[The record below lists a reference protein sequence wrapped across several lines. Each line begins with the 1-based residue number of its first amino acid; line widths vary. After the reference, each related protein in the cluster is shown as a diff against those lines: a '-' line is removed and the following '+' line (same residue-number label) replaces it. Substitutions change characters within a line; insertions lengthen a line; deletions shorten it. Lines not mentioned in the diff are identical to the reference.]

1 MAGWEKYLNFRCTG
15 CGNCCRGTYL
25 MITDTDVRRVLEGTK
40 RPVEEILRFPKLED
54 VNMDKRSP
62 WGIKMADG
70 KRVLMTV
77 KWRPGGAC
85 MFLQDD
91 NRCGVYE
98 HRPIVC
104 RQHPFNVVFSD
115 TGGVERLTMSRI
127 VECPAEYDGKSSRR
141 EHARMERWSER
152 EADTYLEQVEAWNRR
167 RTIKRSPREWL
178 RFIGLVPAAQP
189 RRSMTSRANASA
201 SAP

>member
-1 MAGWEKYLNFRCTG
+1 
-15 CGNCCRGTYL
+15 
-25 MITDTDVRRVLEGTK
+25 MITDTDVRRVLEGTG
-40 RPVEEILRFPKLED
+40 RLVEEILRFPKLED

-85 MFLQDD
+85 MFLEND

-127 VECPAEYDGKSSRR
+127 VECPAEWDGHATRR
-141 EHARMERWSER
+141 EHTRMERWSER
-152 EADTYLEQVEAWNRR
+152 EAETYLARVEAWNRR
-167 RTIKRSPREWL
+167 RSLKRSPREWL
-178 RFIGLVPAAQP
+178 RFVGLLPPAQP
-189 RRSMTSRANASA
+189 MRASTSPANLSA
-201 SAP
+201 SAT